1 MALNCENTAT
11 TATGDNVTLLFPF
24 DFTYELESQV
34 NVYLYNLSTLEYE
47 LQNRDS
53 WQFAN
58 AQTVEFFVPPPRI
71 TDEYGDVIAN
81 VFIRR
86 ITDVCE
92 TQAVFLPGSAIR
104 AKDLNDNFEQ
114 ILSLLQEQPERI
126 KEIVQGTPIKPDQI
140 EPLITEAEMKTQI
153 TGPEWNDGAMAT
165 AAASKRYFNTL
176 VQPGTPDPTEEWE
189 EGKLWYSE
197 LSDGTFKLNV
207 RADGIWKTIGSGG
220 TSVPFTPRFTL
231 FVDTQ
236 GDDTNDGLTPNTAL
250 LSIRKAVEICN
261 ETIDIDDSQIID
273 ASYDKVSG
281 FVTITTN
288 TPHEL
293 IGGQKIKL
301 DPMEWHCGDV
311 NQTAQFPTV
320 TNRIFKVSSISSANI
335 FTTYVG
341 LSEFDHTYISGV
353 NSYVKPIAVTKGD
366 GYSIKVAPGA
376 YAEEFPID
384 IKAVNLAIIGSSL
397 RNTYIH
403 PTLDGVREDGTRND
417 AVVGTQLGAD
427 GQPINIHLNE
437 VQVMFNM
444 DSGSYLTGFTFAG
457 LKAQGVRGTGGID
470 PDPTY
475 GLPANQGWVAAHRP
489 ESVITKSPYIQNCT
503 HFSDLNTDNANF
515 DTNNLKGEGGDV
527 TSGMVGGGIL
537 CDGTRVNS
545 SSPLR
550 SFVVDSFTQISLG
563 GPGVLC
569 TNNGYSQLVS
579 FFGTFCHYH
588 AKTING
594 GQLNLS
600 NCTTDFGRYGLIADG
615 KSAVPIFT
623 ASVKTDTA
631 QGVNFLPINSL
642 TKGTGWEPPREM
654 VPLDHMVL
662 EILEPTQ
669 VAGEG
674 DLYPIL
680 SSAETSDGFNIE
692 IFSPGPGTELG
703 ARSLFENQGL
713 INEAL
718 STYTV
723 NFYLQSY
730 ISTGGHTMEFVG
742 SGTDYRAH
750 PDFGGVPEPEN
761 QAIEIGGQ
769 ESVDAANPGR
779 LRYVN
784 GGRVWLSSTDE
795 NGNFSVG
802 ETFTVNQ
809 KTGKVE
815 IDEGAL
821 QDQPLVIE
829 DDIDL
834 QGNKILQGPSN
845 SPPDCGI
852 QLQPNGIGNII
863 LGTTAYTSNGER
875 ERPAAIEAPILEN
888 IHADFKGIN
897 IADLNRSYPVLTQK
911 DLGYDADEVP
921 VAGLLGKLA
930 FTDSAPAVISTQSSP
945 LPNELTFSVSGTTL
959 TIRYQ
964 PTDGSPTLETTLTLS
979 LPSVP

>member
-11 TATGDNVTLLFPF
+11 TATGDNVTTLFPF
-24 DFTYELESQV
+24 DFKYQLESQIS
-34 NVYLYNLSTLEYE
+34 VYLYDLSSLQYE
-47 LQNRDS
+47 LQDRAT

-58 AQTVEFFVPPPRI
+58 AQTVEFFFPPPRI
-71 TDEYGDVIAN
+71 TDADGNVIAN
-81 VFIRR
+81 VLIRR
-86 ITDVCE
+86 TTDVCDA
-92 TQAVFLPGSAIR
+92 QAVFLPGSAIR

-114 ILSLLQEQPERI
+114 LLSILQEQPERI
-126 KEIVQGTPIKPDQI
+126 KEILQDVPIRPDQI
-140 EPLITEAEMKTQI
+140 EPLITEEEMRTQI
-153 TGPEWNDGAMAT
+153 TGPGWTDLKLAT
-165 AAASKRYFNTL
+165 AGASKRYFNTL
-176 VQPGTPDPTEEWE
+176 VSPTQPDPTEEWE

-197 LSDGTFKLNV
+197 LTDGTYKLNV
-207 RADGIWKTIGSGG
+207 RADGVWKTIGTGG

-236 GDDTNDGLTPNTAL
+236 GKDTNDGLTPNTAL
-250 LSIRKAVEICN
+250 RSIREAVRICN
-261 ETIDIDDSQIID
+261 ETLDVVETQIVD
-273 ASYDKVSG
+273 ASYDKLSG
-281 FVTITTN
+281 FATITTN
-288 TPHEL
+288 LAHGL

-301 DPMEWHCGDV
+301 DPMLWHCGDLTK
-311 NQTAQFPTV
+311 TAQFPSNV
-320 TNRIFKVSSISSANI
+320 NRTFKVSGIFSSNV

-341 LSEFDHTYISGV
+341 LSEFDHTYIKPSDGGLAAK
-353 NSYVKPIAVTKGD
+353 VKPIAVRKGD
-366 GYSIKVAPGA
+366 GYTIKVAPGA

-384 IKAVNLAIIGSSL
+384 IKALNLAIIGSSL
-397 RNTYIH
+397 RNTYVH
-403 PTLDGVREDGTRND
+403 PTLDGVREDGSRND
-417 AVVGTQLGAD
+417 LVVGTQNGAD
-427 GQPINIHLNE
+427 GPIDIHLNE

-457 LKAQGVRGTGGID
+457 LKAQGIRGAGGID
-470 PDPTY
+470 PDSTY
-475 GLPANQGWVAAHRP
+475 GLPVNQGWVAAHRP

-537 CDGTRVNS
+537 VDGTRVNV

-569 TNNGYSQLVS
+569 TNNGYAQLVS

-588 AKTING
+588 AKSVNG

-615 KSAVPIFT
+615 RSAVPIFT
-623 ASVKTDTA
+623 ASVKTDTNK
-631 QGVNFLPINSL
+631 GDLFLPINSL

-662 EILEPTQ
+662 EILEPGQ

-680 SSAETSDGFNIE
+680 QSTATSDGFNIK
-692 IFSPGPGTELG
+692 IFTPGPGDVNPKN
-703 ARSLFENQGL
+703 LFTNQGL
-713 INEAL
+713 IKDAL

-750 PDFGGVPEPEN
+750 PDFGGVPNADN
-761 QAIEIGGQ
+761 QTLEFGGQ
-769 ESVDAANPGR
+769 ESTDAPNPNR

-795 NGNFSVG
+795 NGNFKVG
-802 ETFTVNQ
+802 DTFQVNQ
-809 KTGKVE
+809 KTGQ
-815 IDEGAL
+815 IS
-821 QDQPLVIE
+821 IE
-829 DDIDL
+829 DGAIAERPLIITDDL
-834 QGNKILQGPSN
+834 DLAGYKIWQNPATAGNPKE
-845 SPPDCGI
+845 I
-852 QLQPNGIGNII
+852 QLLPSGDGDMVF
-863 LGTTAYTSNGER
+863 GTLDYKSDGVTR
-875 ERPAAIEAPILEN
+875 ENAAAIREPILERGK
-888 IHADFKGIN
+888 D
-897 IADLNRSYPVLTQK
+897 DDRPWPVVTQR
-911 DLGYDADEVP
+911 DLGYDADEIP
-921 VAGLLGKLA
+921 VSCLLGQLA
-930 FTDSAPAVISTQSSP
+930 FTDNAPAISATKTPP
-945 LPNELTFSVSGTTL
+945 LPNELKFEVSGTTL
-959 TIRYQ
+959 IIKYQ
-964 PTDGSPTLETTLTLS
+964 PADGSAMLSTTLTLS
-979 LPSVP
+979 